1 MKNEIEGP
9 HVNEKLLA
17 MESMPKPSRQPT
29 TRWRKRINFTSFS
42 RPNRFQN
49 NGYDNPGY
57 RGFNQQQQQLLRD
70 QDGELDQIGKNGK

>member
-1 MKNEIEGP
+1 M
-9 HVNEKLLA
+9 A
-17 MESMPKPSRQPT
+17 QPP
-29 TRWRKRINFTSFS
+29 RFNFTSFS